1 MPIEQIYSIIVLFI
15 IRFLRLLVVRITNKF
30 TDVVLK
36 GDMIAFLQ
44 YMYINKFVIVHI
56 LFEFY

>member
-15 IRFLRLLVVRITNKF
+15 IRFLRSLVVRITNKV
-30 TDVVLK
+30 THVVLK
-36 GDMIAFLQ
+36 CDMIAFLQ
-44 YMYINKFVIVHI
+44 YINKFAIVHI

>member
-30 TDVVLK
+30 THVVLK

-44 YMYINKFVIVHI
+44 YMYINKFAIVHI

>member
-30 TDVVLK
+30 THVVLK

-44 YMYINKFVIVHI
+44 YMYINNFAIVHI

>member
-1 MPIEQIYSIIVLFI
+1 MPIEQIYSTQYYSAFYNS
-15 IRFLRLLVVRITNKF
+15 FLRLLVVRITNKF
-30 TDVVLK
+30 THVVLK

-44 YMYINKFVIVHI
+44 YINKFAIVHI